1 MAPKGRN
8 LVVYDLGR
16 VEYEDGLVLQ
26 RAFALARRGRL
37 NRDALLFVE
46 HPPVLT
52 LGRGADSGNILLPA
66 DELARRGVTV
76 FPTDRGGDVTYHG
89 PGQIVGY
96 PVVDLAPDRCDVRRY
111 VRDIEDTMIAALGEF
126 GVKAGR
132 IEGWTGVWVGEKGKD
147 AKKIGAIGV
156 HISRWVTTHG
166 FALNVSTD
174 LSHFD
179 FIVPCGIRE
188 AGVTSMQQE
197 LGRAPSLDAVKEAL
211 ARNLAKRL
219 GARQQRGR
227 IDHRT
232 VSVAVLRPAG
242 EDFEILLLKRHPHRG
257 GFWQPITGTLERGE
271 KPFACARR
279 ELDEETGLEGEV
291 ESLDYVHSF
300 LFGEPRADRSP
311 RIFQETAFWTLVPGH
326 DRIRL
331 DSREHLASEWVS
343 PAEAIE
349 RVPFAGLKEVM
360 RRALSAARSRRS
372 GTQDEPPLSQVR

>member
-1 MAPKGRN
+1 MASQGRN

-26 RAFALARRGRL
+26 KAFALARRGRV
-37 NRDALLFVE
+37 NRDALLLVE

-52 LGRGADSGNILLPA
+52 LGRGADSGNILLPRE
-66 DELARRGVTV
+66 ELARRGVAV

-96 PVVDLAPDRCDVRRY
+96 PVVDLSPDRCDVRRY
-111 VRDIEDTMIAALGEF
+111 VHDVEDTMIAALAEF

-132 IEGWTGVWVGEKGKD
+132 LEGWTGVWVGEKGPD
-147 AKKIGAIGV
+147 ARKIGALGV

-179 FIVPCGIRE
+179 FIVPCGIRG
-188 AGVTSMQQE
+188 AGVTSMERE
-197 LGRAPSLDAVKEAL
+197 LGRAPSLDAVRESL

-232 VSVAVLRPAG
+232 VSVAVLRPGG
-242 EDFEILLLKRHPHRG
+242 EDFEVLLLERHPHRG
-257 GFWQPITGTLERGE
+257 GFWQPITGTIERGE
-271 KPFACARR
+271 KPLACAQR
-279 ELDEETGLEGEV
+279 ELGEETGLEARV
-291 ESLDYVHSF
+291 EPLEYVHSF
-300 LFGEPRADRSP
+300 LFGEPRADRAP
-311 RIFQETAFWTLVPGH
+311 RIFQETAFWTLVSGQEPV
-326 DRIRL
+326 RL
-331 DSREHLASEWVS
+331 DGREHLTSEWVS
-343 PAEAIE
+343 AAEAIE
-349 RVPFAGLKEVM
+349 RIPFAGLREVI
-360 RRALSAARSRRS
+360 RRAFAAARGNGLAAS
-372 GTQDEPPLSQVR
+372 PLIQAR